1 AGTGGGCGTGWV
13 GGRGRS
19 RATQAGREAGE
30 AGRLGGRARGRGVVA
45 GNASAEALDVTLHT

>member
-1 AGTGGGCGTGWV
+1 
-13 GGRGRS
+13 
-19 RATQAGREAGE
+19 QAGREAGE

>member
-1 AGTGGGCGTGWV
+1 WV

-45 GNASAEALDVTLHT
+45 GNASAEALDVTLRT